1 MEASPYSTIRA
12 EHSKSTVSGAEQ
24 RHWSRHLRV
33 NSTSNAPTERKTMI
47 CPYCNNEMEKVYS
60 KVLMKLHGIK
70 VKRSIFLAELHSMMV
85 QLFYLNFL

>member
-1 MEASPYSTIRA
+1 
-12 EHSKSTVSGAEQ
+12 
-24 RHWSRHLRV
+24 
-33 NSTSNAPTERKTMI
+33 MI